1 VIVRWTP
8 RATSD
13 LFRLYDF
20 LAEKNPRAAQAV
32 VDALTSAPDKLKQ
45 FPRRGAR
52 LKQFADREVRRLIIG
67 AYEIRYEINGD
78 TIRLLQI
85 WHGKEDR

>member
-8 RATSD
+8 RAASD
-13 LFRLYDF
+13 LHRLYSF
-20 LAEKNPRAAQAV
+20 LADKSPRAAQSA
-32 VDALTSAPDKLKQ
+32 VDALATAPDKLKQ
-45 FPRRGAR
+45 FPRRSAR
-52 LKQFADREVRRLIIG
+52 LEQFTDREVRRLIIG
-67 AYEIRYEINGD
+67 AYEIRYEVKGD

>member
-1 VIVRWTP
+1 MIVRWTP
-8 RATSD
+8 RAVSD
-13 LFRLYDF
+13 LVRLHDF

-45 FPRRGAR
+45 FPRRGGR
-52 LKQFADREVRRLIIG
+52 LEQFVDREVRRLIVG
-67 AYEIRYEINGD
+67 AYEIRYEINGE

-85 WHGKEDR
+85 WHGREDR

>member
-8 RATSD
+8 RAAAD
-13 LFRLYDF
+13 LRRLYRF
-20 LAEKNPRAAQAV
+20 LADNNPRAAQSV
-32 VDALTSAPDKLKQ
+32 VDALATAPDKLKQ

-52 LKQFADREVRRLIIG
+52 LEQFKDREVRRLIIR
-67 AYEIRYEINGD
+67 AYEIRYEIKGD